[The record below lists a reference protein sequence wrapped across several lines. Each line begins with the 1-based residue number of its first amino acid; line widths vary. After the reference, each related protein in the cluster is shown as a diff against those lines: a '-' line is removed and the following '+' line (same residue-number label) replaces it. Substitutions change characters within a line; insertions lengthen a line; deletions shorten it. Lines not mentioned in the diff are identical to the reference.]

1 MKIVLLIAAFSAT
14 ICSHRSFAQEN
25 KLPQLLSHY
34 YAIKDALVAGNSN
47 MASESAEQF
56 IKTANAIDY
65 KTISESNIT
74 ALLKDATPLSEA
86 TDINIQRALFVNL
99 SSNMAAL
106 AKAVKLTQDP
116 VYEAYCPMKK
126 ASWLSPEKA
135 IKNPYYG
142 SAMLTCGKIVD
153 TLQ

>member
-1 MKIVLLIAAFSAT
+1 MKTVLLIAAFSAT
-14 ICSHRSFAQEN
+14 ICSHKSFGQEN

-34 YAIKDALVAGNSN
+34 YALKDALVAGNSN
-47 MASESAEQF
+47 MASESAGKF

-65 KTISESNIT
+65 KTISESNIA
-74 ALLKDATPLSEA
+74 ALLKDATPLSET
-86 TDINIQRALFVNL
+86 TDINIQRTLFVNL

-153 TLQ
+153 ILQ